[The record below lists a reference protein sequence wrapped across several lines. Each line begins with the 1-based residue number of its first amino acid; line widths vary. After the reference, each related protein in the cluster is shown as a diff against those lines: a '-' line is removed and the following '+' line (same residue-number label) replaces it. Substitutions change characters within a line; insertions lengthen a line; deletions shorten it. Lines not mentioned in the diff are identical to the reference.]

1 MIFEIDDSA
10 IIEIDSPARTWT
22 EQTYRKQD
30 GHFAVAFG
38 QCFGQNWIYLTKP
51 DPTMRVDGVWVEIF
65 TYMRR
70 GTGEYMHLSY
80 NAWASQR
87 QLEDYDYFLRSGDF
101 HRQGNLFADIKFLI
115 SEADITTRQQ
125 EVMLEGGSYGCVTP
139 RQSCVQLDVGFPFFS
154 THQCISVTRVV
165 SSNYCE
171 SCEHTLY

>member
-22 EQTYRKQD
+22 KQTYRKQD

-65 TYMRR
+65 TYMRI

-87 QLEDYDYFLRSGDF
+87 QLEDYDYFLRSEGF

-125 EVMLEGGSYGCVTP
+125 EVMLEGGSYGCVTS
-139 RQSCVQLDVGFPFFS
+139 RQSCVQLGVGFPFFS
-154 THQCISVTRVV
+154 THQCISR
-165 SSNYCE
+165 YKGC
-171 SCEHTLY
+171 LKQLL